1 MHRLLR
7 MGFVRIAYPE
17 GDKDRQSSIWT
28 GDPMEKDGGHICMLD
43 PFFHLGRP
51 LLCALMSL
59 RFPNGQ
65 PRSATKTC
73 LGLRRVS
80 NAVCELGK

>member
-7 MGFVRIAYPE
+7 MGFVRMAYPE
-17 GDKDRQSSIWT
+17 GDQDLQSSIWT

-43 PFFHLGRP
+43 PFFQLDRP
-51 LLCALMSL
+51 LLLALMSL
-59 RFPNGQ
+59 RFCK
-65 PRSATKTC
+65 RSATKTC
-73 LGLRRVS
+73 LEIRRVS